1 MVFLCEALEGP
12 GWHSPGN
19 AIFLPNTIQKIAKV
33 GI

>member
-1 MVFLCEALEGP
+1 LEGP